1 MTATVKY
8 RVATYEGEIQVPCD
22 PNEES
27 EAIIAKA
34 KRIVTRQAG
43 GSLPWGS
50 QSWRVT
56 CRE

>member
-8 RVATYEGEIQVPCD
+8 RVATYQGEVQVPCD
-22 PNEES
+22 PDDENEV
-27 EAIIAKA
+27 IIAKA

-50 QSWRVT
+50 QSWRVID
-56 CRE
+56 RR